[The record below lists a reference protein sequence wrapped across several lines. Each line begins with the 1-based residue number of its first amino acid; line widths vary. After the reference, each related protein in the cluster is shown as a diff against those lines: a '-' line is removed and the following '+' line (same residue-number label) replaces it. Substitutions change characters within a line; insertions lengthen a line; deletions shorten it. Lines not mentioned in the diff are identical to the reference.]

1 MFQRILLAVDGSES
15 SLHAADVA
23 IELAALMQAELHLLS
38 VEETL
43 PRYVATHEESSAEHT
58 AAMSYYGNIQAPLRK
73 LAERRGV
80 RVTTAIV
87 SGHEGQMIVSHIQE
101 QRCDLLLLG
110 YQGHSSVWGAFLGG
124 TADKVVSQAPC
135 SVLVVRT
142 RPGKS
147 LFKSLLV
154 GLDGSL
160 LSWRAFQKGLE
171 LAKLFGA
178 SLHAASIIESSTTPP
193 KYTSSRTGPL
203 PPAEAQW
210 DWDAYL
216 QRTQALAA
224 AQAQIAGLALE
235 TISREGH
242 ASSVLTAIAR
252 ERHCDLLILGATGHE
267 HPWSATTGGTARK
280 VANEAPCAV
289 LLVRPLTVAISVR
302 DVMALEVTTVTQRTP
317 LEDVIRLLMTRG
329 VKMLVVVGEEGE
341 AQGVITLGHLLM
353 RTDAFQQLDP
363 HHIADPDDLGQHL
376 RQLFTFEQSAGEVM
390 IRHPL
395 VVKDDTA
402 LEVAAQMMIARG
414 VTRAP
419 VVDARGKLVG
429 LLSQAA
435 LLHYYSGFPESSE
448 ARPPREDAPPE
459 KDAGTVGEAILSQV
473 PLVVAATPLLEV
485 LRLVQE
491 TPLRRVIV
499 IDHEGRALGVIGDR
513 DLLAAHGITTHH
525 HPLLALAGR
534 FSLRLPEALFRRRL
548 SQGVLT
554 AQQIMRP
561 HLFAVTPKTA
571 TGEAIRIMLAH
582 QIKRLVV
589 VDEAGR
595 PLGLV
600 DRQQL
605 LRSLIAE
612 GATIDLTQ
620 AGEQE
625 LRAAAQDESEE

>member
-15 SLHAADVA
+15 SLHAAEAAV
-23 IELAALMQAELHLLS
+23 ELAALVQAELHLLS

-43 PRYVATHEESSAEHT
+43 PRYVATHEESSAEH
-58 AAMSYYGNIQAPLRK
+58 AAALSYYGNIQAPLRK
-73 LAERRGV
+73 LAEQRGV
-80 RVTTAIV
+80 RVTTAIT
-87 SGHEGQMIVSHIQE
+87 SGHEGQMIVSYIQE

-110 YQGHSSVWGAFLGG
+110 YQGYSSVWGAFLGG

-135 SVLVVRT
+135 SVLVIRT
-142 RPGKS
+142 KPGKA
-147 LFKSLLV
+147 LFKNLLV
-154 GLDGSL
+154 ALDGSL
-160 LSWRAFQKGLE
+160 LSWRAFQAGLE

-178 SLHAASIIESSTTPP
+178 TLHTASIIESSTTPP

-203 PPAEAQW
+203 PSAESQW

-216 QRTQALAA
+216 QRTQALVT

-235 TISREGH
+235 TIRREGH
-242 ASSVLTAIAR
+242 ASGVLTAIAR

-289 LLVRPLTVAISVR
+289 LLVRPLAVAVSVH
-302 DVMALEVTTVTQRTP
+302 DVMALEVTTVTPHTP
-317 LEDVIRLLMTRG
+317 LEDVIRLLMTQG

-341 AQGVITLGHLLM
+341 VQGVMTLGHLLT
-353 RTDAFQQLDP
+353 RANAFRQLDP
-363 HHIADPDDLGQHL
+363 HAITDRDDLGQRL
-376 RQLFTFEQSAGEVM
+376 RQIFTVEQSAGEVM
-390 IRHPL
+390 IRQPL
-395 VVKDDTA
+395 VVQDDTA
-402 LEVAAQMMIARG
+402 LEVAAQVMISRR

-419 VVDARGKLVG
+419 VVDAQEKLVG

-435 LLHYYSGFPESSE
+435 LLHYYSGLPGSSE
-448 ARPPREDAPPE
+448 ARPPREDASPE
-459 KDAGTVGEAILSQV
+459 KHARTVGEAILSQV

-485 LRLVQE
+485 LRQVE
-491 TPLRRVIV
+491 ASPLRRVIV
-499 IDHEGRALGVIGDR
+499 VEHEGRALGVIGDR

-534 FSLRLPEALFRRRL
+534 FSLHLPEDLFRRWS
-548 SQGVLT
+548 SQGALT

-561 HLFAVTPKTA
+561 HLFAVTPTA
-571 TGEAIRIMLAH
+571 PTGEAIRTMLAH

-589 VDEAGR
+589 VDEAGK

-605 LRSLIAE
+605 LRSLIVE
-612 GATIDLTQ
+612 GATIDEMRI
-620 AGEQE
+620 GEQE
-625 LRAAAQDESEE
+625 PRAAAEDETEE

>member
-1 MFQRILLAVDGSES
+1 
-15 SLHAADVA
+15 
-23 IELAALMQAELHLLS
+23 
-38 VEETL
+38 
-43 PRYVATHEESSAEHT
+43 
-58 AAMSYYGNIQAPLRK
+58 
-73 LAERRGV
+73 
-80 RVTTAIV
+80 
-87 SGHEGQMIVSHIQE
+87 
-101 QRCDLLLLG
+101 
-110 YQGHSSVWGAFLGG
+110 
-124 TADKVVSQAPC
+124 
-135 SVLVVRT
+135 
-142 RPGKS
+142 
-147 LFKSLLV
+147 
-154 GLDGSL
+154 
-160 LSWRAFQKGLE
+160 
-171 LAKLFGA
+171 
-178 SLHAASIIESSTTPP
+178 
-193 KYTSSRTGPL
+193 
-203 PPAEAQW
+203 
-210 DWDAYL
+210 
-216 QRTQALAA
+216 
-224 AQAQIAGLALE
+224 
-235 TISREGH
+235 
-242 ASSVLTAIAR
+242 
-252 ERHCDLLILGATGHE
+252 
-267 HPWSATTGGTARK
+267 
-280 VANEAPCAV
+280 
-289 LLVRPLTVAISVR
+289 
-302 DVMALEVTTVTQRTP
+302 
-317 LEDVIRLLMTRG
+317 
-329 VKMLVVVGEEGE
+329 
-341 AQGVITLGHLLM
+341 
-353 RTDAFQQLDP
+353 
-363 HHIADPDDLGQHL
+363 
-376 RQLFTFEQSAGEVM
+376 
-390 IRHPL
+390 
-395 VVKDDTA
+395 
-402 LEVAAQMMIARG
+402 
-414 VTRAP
+414 
-419 VVDARGKLVG
+419 VDARGKLVG